1 MINLAKLLTKFSI
14 PFETFTGRQWI
25 HIQCPFC
32 GDTKMK
38 LGFCIDQKSKFYGAF
53 SCWRCGGK
61 KAAKVISTILSIDE
75 REAYSVIKQ
84 YSLDGPNRV
93 YLGSNIKSGPTN
105 GNTICKLPSGTGP
118 LKTIHKKYLRDRN
131 FLPSK
136 IATKYSLQATGPAG
150 GYNHRII
157 IPIKFEGK
165 LVSYQ
170 GRDIT
175 GESEL
180 KYKACREEDEVRHHK
195 HCLYGIDNV
204 SGDSV
209 VVVEGVTDV
218 WRLGDGA
225 VGTFGIK
232 YTQEQVALLLRFKRV
247 FILFD
252 QKRDDEEGGEEEQA
266 QDQARKLSIALYS
279 EDRHVEIIELSGG
292 DPGEM
297 KQEDADGLMKELLKG
312 E

>member
-1 MINLAKLLTKFSI
+1 MIDIIKLYQKFGVTYQESGPGIAKGWVGI
-14 PFETFTGRQWI
+14 P
-25 HIQCPFC
+25 CPFC
-32 GDTKMK
+32 TGHAGNH
-38 LGFCIDQKSKFYGAF
+38 LGFCIDPKSKFYGAF

-61 KAAKVISTILSIDE
+61 NATKVISTILSVDE

-84 YSLDGPNRV
+84 FSLDGPNRV
-93 YLGSNIKSGPTN
+93 YLGSNLKSGPTK
-105 GNTICKLPSGTGP
+105 GNTICKLPAGTGP
-118 LKTIHKKYLRDRN
+118 LKAIHKRYLMQRN

-136 IATKYSLQATGPAG
+136 IAAKYSLQATGPAG

-157 IPIKFEGK
+157 IPIEFKRK

-175 GESEL
+175 GRSEL
-180 KYKACREEDEVRHHK
+180 KYKACREEDEIRHHK

-204 SGDSV
+204 PGDSV

-225 VGTFGIK
+225 VATFGIK
-232 YTQEQVALLLRFKRV
+232 YTQEQVALLLRFKRI

-252 QKRDDEEGGEEEQA
+252 EEEQA
-266 QDQARKLSIALYS
+266 QEQARLLAKALYS
-279 EDRHVEIIELSGG
+279 QERHVEIVELSGG

-297 KQEDADGLMKELLKG
+297 KQEDADGLMNELLN
-312 E
+312 